1 MRREAGATGGEAGA
15 TKGEAGAMRANR
27 PCGSRRGNAILEFAL
42 SSVILI
48 YVFTGVF
55 QFGYSMYL
63 YNELEAGVRA
73 GIRYAS
79 LAGISNN
86 ADSTIPTA
94 YSTAVQNMV
103 VYGTPSPVQNQ
114 APVIKGLTTGV
125 VTVGVNFDS
134 GHVPTDVSVKIS
146 SYSVDAIFK
155 TFTFANKPVLK
166 MPYFGKYC
174 SNGVTC

>member
-1 MRREAGATGGEAGA
+1 MRVNGAL
-15 TKGEAGAMRANR
+15 
-27 PCGSRRGNAILEFAL
+27 GSRRGNAMLELAL
-42 SSVILI
+42 ASTILI

-63 YNELEAGVRA
+63 YNELESGVRA
-73 GIRYAS
+73 GVRYAS

-86 ADSTIPTA
+86 ADSSIPAA
-94 YSTAVQNMV
+94 YTTAVQNMV
-103 VYGTPSPVQNQ
+103 VYGTPSPGASPV
-114 APVIKGLTTGV
+114 PVINGLTTGA

-146 SYSVDAIFK
+146 TYSVDAIFK

-174 SNGVTC
+174 SNGSTC

>member
-1 MRREAGATGGEAGA
+1 MKARRTLGA
-15 TKGEAGAMRANR
+15 
-27 PCGSRRGNAILEFAL
+27 RRGNAVLEFAL
-42 SSVILI
+42 SSAILI
-48 YVFTGVF
+48 YAFAGVF

-73 GIRYAS
+73 GVRYAS

-86 ADSTIPTA
+86 ADASIPAA
-94 YSTAVQNMV
+94 YSTAVENMV
-103 VYGTPSPVQNQ
+103 VYGTPSPAQNQ

-146 SYSVDAIFK
+146 TYSVDAIFK
-155 TFTFANKPVLK
+155 TFTFVNKPVLK

-174 SNGVTC
+174 SNGSTC

>member
-1 MRREAGATGGEAGA
+1 
-15 TKGEAGAMRANR
+15 MRAGR
-27 PCGSRRGNAILEFAL
+27 RFGARRGNALIEFAL
-42 SSVILI
+42 SSTLLI

-73 GIRYAS
+73 GVRYAS

-86 ADSTIPTA
+86 ADSSIPAA
-94 YSTAVQNMV
+94 YTTAVQNMV
-103 VYGTPSPVQNQ
+103 VYGTPSPGASPV
-114 APVIKGLTTGV
+114 PVIRGLAPDV

-134 GHVPTDVSVKIS
+134 GHVPTDVSVNIS
-146 SYSVDAIFK
+146 TYSVDAIFK
-155 TFTFANKPVLK
+155 TFTFTNKPVLK

-174 SNGVTC
+174 SNGSTC

>member
-1 MRREAGATGGEAGA
+1 MTAGRRF
-15 TKGEAGAMRANR
+15 
-27 PCGSRRGNAILEFAL
+27 GSRRGNAMIEFAL
-42 SSVILI
+42 SSTILI
-48 YVFTGVF
+48 YVFAGVF

-86 ADSTIPTA
+86 ADSSIPAA
-94 YSTAVQNMV
+94 YTTAVQNMV
-103 VYGTPSPVQNQ
+103 AYGTPSPGASPV
-114 APVIKGLTTGV
+114 PVIRGLTPGV

-146 SYSVDAIFK
+146 TYSVDAIFK
-155 TFTFANKPVLK
+155 TFTVANKPVLK

-174 SNGVTC
+174 SNGTTC

>member
-1 MRREAGATGGEAGA
+1 MRSKRTL
-15 TKGEAGAMRANR
+15 
-27 PCGSRRGNAILEFAL
+27 GSRRGNAMLEFAL
-42 SSVILI
+42 SSTILI
-48 YVFTGVF
+48 YAFTGVF

-86 ADSTIPTA
+86 GDSSIPTG
-94 YSTAVQNMV
+94 YSAAVQNMV
-103 VYGTPSPVQNQ
+103 VYGTPSPGASPV
-114 APVIKGLTTGV
+114 PVIKGLTPAV
-125 VTVGVNFDS
+125 VTVGVNFDI

-146 SYSVDAIFK
+146 TYSVDAIFK

-174 SNGVTC
+174 SNGTTC

>member
-1 MRREAGATGGEAGA
+1 MRSKATF
-15 TKGEAGAMRANR
+15 
-27 PCGSRRGNAILEFAL
+27 GSRRGNAMLEFAL
-42 SSVILI
+42 SSTIII

-79 LAGISNN
+79 LAGISNSG
-86 ADSTIPTA
+86 DSSIPSA
-94 YSTAVQNMV
+94 YSAAVQNMV
-103 VYGTPSPVQNQ
+103 VYGTPSPG
-114 APVIKGLTTGV
+114 ASPVSLIKGLTPAV

-134 GHVPTDVSVKIS
+134 GHIPTDVSVKIS
-146 SYSVDAIFK
+146 TYSVDAIFK

-174 SNGVTC
+174 SNGSTC

>member
-1 MRREAGATGGEAGA
+1 MRVNAAL
-15 TKGEAGAMRANR
+15 
-27 PCGSRRGNAILEFAL
+27 GSRHGNTLIEFAL
-42 SSVILI
+42 SSTILI

-86 ADSTIPTA
+86 ADSSIPAA
-94 YSTAVQNMV
+94 YTTAVQNMV
-103 VYGTPSPVQNQ
+103 VYGTPSPGASPV
-114 APVIKGLTTGV
+114 PVIKGLTPGA

-146 SYSVDAIFK
+146 TYSVDAIFK

-174 SNGVTC
+174 SNGTTC

>member
-1 MRREAGATGGEAGA
+1 MMCQ
-15 TKGEAGAMRANR
+15 AGAMRGQASAR
-27 PCGSRRGNAILEFAL
+27 RADRRWGSRRGNAMLEFAL
-42 SSVILI
+42 SSMILI

-79 LAGISNN
+79 LAGISNS
-86 ADSTIPTA
+86 ADSSIPPA

-114 APVIKGLTTGV
+114 TPVIKGLTPGV

-146 SYSVDAIFK
+146 TYSVDAIFK

>member
-1 MRREAGATGGEAGA
+1 M
-15 TKGEAGAMRANR
+15 
-27 PCGSRRGNAILEFAL
+27 LEFAL
-42 SSVILI
+42 SSNILI

-63 YNELEAGVRA
+63 YTELEAGVRA

-86 ADSTIPTA
+86 SDSSIPAA
-94 YSTAVQNMV
+94 YTTAVQNMV
-103 VYGTPSPVQNQ
+103 VYGTPSPGASPV
-114 APVIKGLTTGV
+114 PVINGLTTGA

-146 SYSVDAIFK
+146 TYSVDAIFK
-155 TFTFANKPVLK
+155 TFTFANKPV
-166 MPYFGKYC
+166 
-174 SNGVTC
+174 

>member
-1 MRREAGATGGEAGA
+1 
-15 TKGEAGAMRANR
+15 MRANESF
-27 PCGSRRGNAILEFAL
+27 GSRRGNAILEFAL
-42 SSVILI
+42 SSTILI
-48 YVFTGVF
+48 YAFTGVF

-79 LAGISNN
+79 LAGISNTG
-86 ADSTIPTA
+86 DSSIPSA

-103 VYGTPSPVQNQ
+103 VYGAPFPGASPV
-114 APVIKGLTTGV
+114 PVIKGLTPGV

-146 SYSVDAIFK
+146 SYSIDAIFK
-155 TFTFANKPVLK
+155 TFTFTNKPVLK

-174 SNGVTC
+174 SNGATC

>member
-1 MRREAGATGGEAGA
+1 
-15 TKGEAGAMRANR
+15 MRANGAV
-27 PCGSRRGNAILEFAL
+27 GSRRGNAMIEFAL
-42 SSVILI
+42 SSTLLI
-48 YVFTGVF
+48 YAFTGVF

-86 ADSTIPTA
+86 ADSSIPAA
-94 YSTAVQNMV
+94 YTTAVQNMV
-103 VYGTPSPVQNQ
+103 VYGTPSPGASPV
-114 APVIKGLTTGV
+114 PVIKGLTPGV
-125 VTVGVNFDS
+125 VTVGVNFDT
-134 GHVPTDVSVKIS
+134 GHVPTDVSVQIS
-146 SYSVDAIFK
+146 TYSVDAIFK

-174 SNGVTC
+174 SNGSTC

>member
-1 MRREAGATGGEAGA
+1 MRSQGAIRSNGSF
-15 TKGEAGAMRANR
+15 
-27 PCGSRRGNAILEFAL
+27 GSRRGNAILEFAL
-42 SSVILI
+42 SSTILI

-79 LAGISNN
+79 LAGISNSG
-86 ADSTIPTA
+86 DSSIPAA

-103 VYGTPSPVQNQ
+103 VYGTPSPG
-114 APVIKGLTTGV
+114 ASPMPVIKGLRTGV

-146 SYSVDAIFK
+146 TYSVDAIFK
-155 TFTFANKPVLK
+155 TFTFANKPVLQ

-174 SNGVTC
+174 SNGATC

>member
-1 MRREAGATGGEAGA
+1 
-15 TKGEAGAMRANR
+15 MRAGR
-27 PCGSRRGNAILEFAL
+27 RFGARRGNALIEFAL
-42 SSVILI
+42 SSTLLI

-73 GIRYAS
+73 GVRYAS

-86 ADSTIPTA
+86 ADSSIPAA
-94 YSTAVQNMV
+94 YTTAVQNMV
-103 VYGTPSPVQNQ
+103 VYGTPSPGASPV
-114 APVIKGLTTGV
+114 PVIKGLTPGV

-134 GHVPTDVSVKIS
+134 GHVPTDVSVNIS
-146 SYSVDAIFK
+146 TYSVDAIFK
-155 TFTFANKPVLK
+155 TFTFTNKPVLK

-174 SNGVTC
+174 SNGSTC

>member
-1 MRREAGATGGEAGA
+1 MRSKRTF
-15 TKGEAGAMRANR
+15 
-27 PCGSRRGNAILEFAL
+27 GSRRGNAMLEFAL
-42 SSVILI
+42 SSTIII

-86 ADSTIPTA
+86 ADSSIPAA

-114 APVIKGLTTGV
+114 APVIKGLTPGV

-134 GHVPTDVSVKIS
+134 GHVPTDVSVKIGT
-146 SYSVDAIFK
+146 YSVDAIFK
-155 TFTFANKPVLK
+155 TFTFVNKPVLK

-174 SNGVTC
+174 SNGSTC

>member
-1 MRREAGATGGEAGA
+1 
-15 TKGEAGAMRANR
+15 MRAGR
-27 PCGSRRGNAILEFAL
+27 RFGARRGNAMIEFAL
-42 SSVILI
+42 SSTLLI

-86 ADSTIPTA
+86 ADNSIPAA
-94 YSTAVQNMV
+94 YTTAVQNMV
-103 VYGTPSPVQNQ
+103 VYGTPSLGASPV
-114 APVIKGLTTGV
+114 PVIKGLTPGV

-146 SYSVDAIFK
+146 TYSVDAIFK
-155 TFTFANKPVLK
+155 TFTFTDKPVLK

-174 SNGVTC
+174 SNGSTC

>member
-1 MRREAGATGGEAGA
+1 MRSQAGAM
-15 TKGEAGAMRANR
+15 KDQAGAMRVNG
-27 PCGSRRGNAILEFAL
+27 PWGSRRGNAILEFAL
-42 SSVILI
+42 SSAILI

-86 ADSTIPTA
+86 ADSSIPAA

-103 VYGTPSPVQNQ
+103 VYGTPSPG
-114 APVIKGLTTGV
+114 ASPLPVIKGLTTAV
-125 VTVGVNFDS
+125 VTVGVTFDS
-134 GHVPTDVSVKIS
+134 GHIPTNVSVKIS
-146 SYSVDAIFK
+146 SYSVDAIFG
-155 TFTFANKPVLK
+155 TFTFVNKPVLT

-174 SNGVTC
+174 SNGATC

>member
-1 MRREAGATGGEAGA
+1 MRVNGAL
-15 TKGEAGAMRANR
+15 
-27 PCGSRRGNAILEFAL
+27 GSRHGNTLIEFAL
-42 SSVILI
+42 SSTILI

-63 YNELEAGVRA
+63 YNQLEAGVRA

-86 ADSTIPTA
+86 ADSSIPAA
-94 YSTAVQNMV
+94 YTTAVQNMV
-103 VYGTPSPVQNQ
+103 VYGTPSPGASPV
-114 APVIKGLTTGV
+114 PVIKGLTPGA

-146 SYSVDAIFK
+146 TYSVDAIFK

-174 SNGVTC
+174 SNGTTC